1 MQCHGNDAV
10 VPKSSGLQADEHVEG
25 RVHGDRV
32 RVGHPE
38 WIATEGLAMTD
49 DLAERA
55 ATAQENAQV
64 PVAVGWGGA
73 VRGLIVVGDTLRDEG
88 LAMMDALRG
97 DEREVV
103 VITGD
108 SAAAA
113 RPLRSHD
120 AIDRVIAEVQ
130 PAEKSDLVRG
140 LRDDGP
146 VAMIGDGSNDAPA
159 LAEADVDV
167 AFGPCPSQIRP
178 GR

>member
-1 MQCHGNDAV
+1 M
-10 VPKSSGLQADEHVEG
+10 
-25 RVHGDRV
+25 
-32 RVGHPE
+32 
-38 WIATEGLAMTD
+38 
-49 DLAERA
+49 
-55 ATAQENAQV
+55 
-64 PVAVGWGGA
+64 
-73 VRGLIVVGDTLRDEG
+73 RGLIVVGDTLRDEG
-88 LAMMDALRG
+88 LAVMDALRG

-108 SAAAA
+108 NAAAA

>member
-1 MQCHGNDAV
+1 M
-10 VPKSSGLQADEHVEG
+10 
-25 RVHGDRV
+25 
-32 RVGHPE
+32 
-38 WIATEGLAMTD
+38 
-49 DLAERA
+49 
-55 ATAQENAQV
+55 
-64 PVAVGWGGA
+64 
-73 VRGLIVVGDTLRDEG
+73 RGLIVVGDTLRDEG
-88 LAMMDALRG
+88 LTVMDAPWG

-113 RPLRSHD
+113 RLLGTHD

-159 LAEADVDV
+159 LAEADVGI